1 MTYHIPSS
9 GVVGGEH
16 TSYGGLSFGQC
27 DAWVVASL
35 RLGSRAH
42 DHLVP
47 MIGGVITDTLLKVC
61 VERQA
66 MVPHQIVDMWPH
78 ASLWTDAKTHINYLC
93 IPHSGWGVFFKLHE
107 S

>member
-1 MTYHIPSS
+1 MSYHIPPS

-16 TSYGGLSFGQC
+16 TSYGGLAFGQC

-35 RLGSRAH
+35 LPGPRAH
-42 DHLVP
+42 DHLIP
-47 MIGGVITDTLLKVC
+47 LLETSSRDHLEQDVK
-61 VERQA
+61 RQT
-66 MVPHQIVDMWPH
+66 MVPPQIADMWPH
-78 ASLWTDAKTHINYLC
+78 ASLWAGSGVTYLH